1 MSERP
6 PATSLQRLGALR
18 LWRPAGTEAWPWLHL
33 HVTTRLGG
41 CSRPPYDSMNLGR
54 ATGDRPE
61 AVAANRARLGQ
72 ALGLADGTLH
82 VLHQV
87 HGAHM
92 VEASDAIAATPPE
105 ADAHWTSEAWRV
117 LVVAVADCVPVF
129 LWDTRRRR
137 LALLHA
143 GWRGTVAGIV
153 RVGVQRLIEQGSSV
167 ADLWCAVGPSIGPCC
182 YEVGPEVHEALP
194 DAAVET
200 SAGTTHVDLRR
211 ANLAQARAAGI
222 PSHQLVAAPPCTA
235 CNTELFFSHR
245 KQGPH
250 TGRQW
255 ALAWMTP

>member
-1 MSERP
+1 MPERS
-6 PATSLQRLGALR
+6 ATPLEPHGTLH
-18 LWRPAGTEAWPWLHL
+18 LWRPPGSEAWSWLHL
-33 HVTTRLGG
+33 AVTTRLGG
-41 CSRPPYDSMNLGR
+41 CSRAPYDSLNLGR
-54 ATGDRPE
+54 ATGDVAE
-61 AVAANRARLGQ
+61 AVDANRARVRD

-87 HGAHM
+87 HGARV
-92 VEASDAIAATPPE
+92 VEAREPIPETPPE
-105 ADAHWTSEAWRV
+105 ADGHWTLEARRV

-129 LWDTRRRR
+129 VWDARQRR

-153 RVGVQRLIEQGSSV
+153 RVGVQLLIERGSTA

-182 YEVGPEVHEALP
+182 YEVGPEVREALP
-194 DAAVET
+194 DAALET
-200 SAGTTHVDLRR
+200 ARGTTHVDLRR

-222 PSHQLVAAPPCTA
+222 PSEHLIGAPPCTA
-235 CNTELFFSHR
+235 CNTGLYFSHR

-255 ALAWMTP
+255 ALAWMTA